1 MEIEMDRR
9 ELLKMSALALAG
21 LAAAPALAHAHKAR
35 RWGVQAGTILKALE
49 ADFEGTLKAV
59 AAMGYKEIGTT
70 GSFGRDPHYVRAQL
84 DRFGLTSPNNH
95 VAPQAT
101 YQSFQRWVRREVS
114 TEANRAVYAQTFA
127 LENARASFEDGIKT
141 SKILGQKYVMWAILL
156 PNQIVDRPTIDKHIA
171 LFNDLGDMCAKEGL
185 TFAFHNHD
193 REFAKIG
200 NDVILDLFLNNTD
213 PDKVKF
219 ELDFYW
225 ATKAGADPLAYLKR
239 YAGRTKLCHI
249 KDITATGDFAA
260 VGSGTLDV
268 PALIKAGDAA
278 GIDHFLVEIDRSDD
292 PMGSIASSIKYLRK
306 TIG

>member
-1 MEIEMDRR
+1 MNRR
-9 ELLKMSALALAG
+9 ELLQLSAISLAG
-21 LAAAPALAHAHKAR
+21 LAAAPALAQATKPR
-35 RWGVQAGTILKALE
+35 RWGIQAGTILRVLE
-49 ADFEGTLKAV
+49 GDFEGTLRAV

-70 GSFGRDPHYVRAQL
+70 GSFGRDPHYVREQL

-95 VAPQAT
+95 VAPKET
-101 YQSFQRWVRREVS
+101 YGAFQRWVRRELS
-114 TEANRAVYAQTFA
+114 GQGIEDVYAETFSFKNVHA
-127 LENARASFEDGIKT
+127 AFEDGIRT

-156 PNQIVDRPTIDKHIA
+156 PNQIADRPTIDKHIK
-171 LFNDLGDMCAKEGL
+171 LFNELGDMCAKEGL
-185 TFAFHNHD
+185 TFAFHNHA

-200 NDVILDLFLNNTD
+200 NDVILDLFLDNTD

-268 PALIKAGDAA
+268 PALIKASDDA
-278 GIDHFLVEIDRSDD
+278 GIEHFLVEIDRSDD
-292 PMGSIASSIKYLRK
+292 PMGAIQSSIQYLRK

>member
-1 MEIEMDRR
+1 MNRR
-9 ELLKMSALALAG
+9 ELLQLSAISLAG
-21 LAAAPALAHAHKAR
+21 LAAAPALARSTKPR
-35 RWGVQAGTILKALE
+35 RWGIQAGTILRVLE
-49 ADFEGTLKAV
+49 GDFEGTLRAV

-70 GSFGRDPHYVRAQL
+70 GSFGRDPHYVREQL

-95 VAPQAT
+95 VAPKET
-101 YQSFQRWVRREVS
+101 YGAFQRWVRRDLSSQGIED
-114 TEANRAVYAQTFA
+114 VYAETFSFKNVHA
-127 LENARASFEDGIKT
+127 AFEDGIRT

-156 PNQIVDRPTIDKHIA
+156 PNQIADRPTIDKHIK
-171 LFNDLGDMCAKEGL
+171 LFNELGDMCAREGL

-193 REFAKIG
+193 REFAKVG
-200 NDVILDLFLNNTD
+200 NDVILDLFLDNTD

-268 PALIKAGDAA
+268 PALIKASDDA
-278 GIDHFLVEIDRSDD
+278 GIEHFLVEIDRSDD
-292 PMGSIASSIKYLRK
+292 PMGAIRSSIQYLRK